1 MPNFLM
7 TALNLGETVRDR
19 QAVAVCTRIT
29 LYMPRNRV
37 DLMIHFTVRGKA
49 EQNRRTISITAVL
62 VKPVSGK
69 TVLHSASSAI

>member
-1 MPNFLM
+1 M

-37 DLMIHFTVRGKA
+37 DLMIHLNTVRGKA
-49 EQNRRTISITAVL
+49 EQNRRTISTTAVL